1 MSSSPSLPSTSSTN
15 GTDDK
20 SSRDNSSLTLVE
32 AMKAADSI
40 RQAFLKRSDPKE
52 TEQLVPPGTWQ
63 GAVAFAATGLLM
75 TPFRRSILK
84 MTGQP
89 NGQFQGFVDLVVTPI
104 LAVGAA
110 QVGLVIGTLYGSSY
124 YLDRL
129 AMDAATTTTTTTT
142 TSSSP
147 GSSKQLMSVRFGRDD
162 KMSFSPTTE
171 GLAAERES
179 TVAELCQEVLS
190 LSLSS
195 PPPSSEASIQTP
207 SLHTATALVERE
219 AVSFSSWDPRS
230 KTMKSLHHA
239 VDNCRRREY

>member
-1 MSSSPSLPSTSSTN
+1 MSSSPSPPSTSS
-15 GTDDK
+15 DYK
-20 SSRDNSSLTLVE
+20 SSKDSNSSLTLAE

-40 RQAFLKRSDPKE
+40 RQAFLKRNDPTE

-84 MTGQP
+84 MTGQS
-89 NGQFQGFVDLVVTPI
+89 NGPFQGFIDLVVTPV

-129 AMDAATTTTTTTT
+129 AMDAATTTTTTNNE
-142 TSSSP
+142 
-147 GSSKQLMSVRFGRDD
+147 LMSVRYGTDD
-162 KMSFSPTTE
+162 KISFSPTTE
-171 GLAAERES
+171 AIAAERES

-190 LSLSS
+190 MSLSS
-195 PPPSSEASIQTP
+195 SSTPTLSSEASIQTP
-207 SLHTATALVERE
+207 SLQTATALVERE
-219 AVSFSSWDPRS
+219 AVSFSSWDPRL
-230 KTMKSLHHA
+230 KTMESLHHA
-239 VDNCRRREY
+239 VKNCRRREQ

>member
-1 MSSSPSLPSTSSTN
+1 MSISQSPPSASSD
-15 GTDDK
+15 GK
-20 SSRDNSSLTLVE
+20 SSKDIINSSLTLAE

-40 RQAFLKRSDPKE
+40 RQVFLKRNDPTE

-84 MTGQP
+84 MTGQS
-89 NGQFQGFVDLVVTPI
+89 NGPFQGFVDLVVTPV

-129 AMDAATTTTTTTT
+129 AMDAATTTTTTNNE
-142 TSSSP
+142 
-147 GSSKQLMSVRFGRDD
+147 LMSVRYGPDD
-162 KMSFSPTTE
+162 KISFAPTTE
-171 GLAAERES
+171 AIAAERES

-190 LSLSS
+190 MSMSMSLSS
-195 PPPSSEASIQTP
+195 SAPTTSSEEASMQTP
-207 SLHTATALVERE
+207 WLQTTTALEEKE

-230 KTMKSLHHA
+230 KAMESLHHA
-239 VDNCRRREY
+239 VNNCHRREH